1 MENEIKELVEKI
13 SQEVNKEDAI
23 FIIKEYGGGAAESY
37 VQANEEGLL
46 LFSAEL
52 LDTYLEKRNNQ
63 KSGKNTVHVQG
74 PNELYQNGDIVIDYI
89 EYVNYAKQYY
99 GGSTYTPPPTW
110 REKLVS
116 KFKLWM
122 FIIIA
127 LLLLFIFINGI
138 ETTVKMF
145 NK

>member
-1 MENEIKELVEKI
+1 METEIKELVEKI
-13 SQEVNKEDAI
+13 SREVNKEDAI
-23 FIIKEYGGGAAESY
+23 FLIKNDKNESY
-37 VQANEEGLL
+37 IQANEEGLL
-46 LFSAEL
+46 LYSAEL
-52 LDTYLEKRNNQ
+52 LNTYLEKRDIQRNRE
-63 KSGKNTVHVQG
+63 NTFEIQG
-74 PNELYQNGDIVIDYI
+74 PNGLYSDGDIAINYI

-99 GGSTYTPPPTW
+99 GNSTYTPPTW
-110 REKLVS
+110 REKLVNE
-116 KFKLWM
+116 FRLWM